1 MITVYGIHNCDTT
14 QKALKWLAAQGIPHH
29 FHNYKES
36 GIDEATIRKWL
47 EVLPLGKVLNSRST
61 TFRELGAAAKAAQED
76 PAAAIKLMREH
87 NSVIKRPLWDFGN
100 GQFFA
105 GWNEEAV
112 KAIIDKG

>member
-1 MITVYGIHNCDTT
+1 MAGSLTPGQSTEQPQHQLPGIGC
-14 QKALKWLAAQGIPHH
+14 G
-29 FHNYKES
+29 
-36 GIDEATIRKWL
+36 G
-47 EVLPLGKVLNSRST
+47 
-61 TFRELGAAAKAAQED
+61 KAAQED